1 MGRSSR
7 QLMLQGAEAQRGLQ
21 HVLRRFLLR
30 RTKAL
35 IAHQM
40 PRKLD
45 YIVFCEMSDL
55 QLAAYR

>member
-1 MGRSSR
+1 MPALRAPV
-7 QLMLQGAEAQRGLQ
+7 LQGAEAQRGLQ

-45 YIVFCEMSDL
+45 YIVYCEMSDL